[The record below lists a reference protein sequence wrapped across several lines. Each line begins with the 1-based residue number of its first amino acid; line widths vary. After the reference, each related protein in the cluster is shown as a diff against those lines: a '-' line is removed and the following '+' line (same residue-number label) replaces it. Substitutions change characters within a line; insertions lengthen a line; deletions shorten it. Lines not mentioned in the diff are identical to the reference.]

1 MCKLI
6 CCDLVQWI
14 VGCINSIKFMNR
26 RFRFELIHD
35 HKLYRYKHC
44 VVTMM
49 NKSWHNVQEIALHG
63 SSAAVWRNNGGKI
76 KTSCLNIVK
85 SGWNILSG
93 SASSLCDTQ
102 EPDEMWHTEGAA
114 TAAPWFC
121 SAAKIPTKHMAKM
134 KILHQ
139 NRSNH
144 THISQT
150 FLPRSFCKRSKPRL
164 HLKAFYFRHVKDTYM
179 DRLVTTI

>member
-6 CCDLVQWI
+6 CCDLAQWI

-49 NKSWHNVQEIALHG
+49 NKSWHNVQDRTTTWYSGA
-63 SSAAVWRNNGGKI
+63 AAVWRNNGGKI

-85 SGWNILSG
+85 SGWNILSAAAAG
-93 SASSLCDTQ
+93 WHHHATQ
-102 EPDEMWHTEGAA
+102 SRMRCWHTEGAA
-114 TAAPWFC
+114 TASG
-121 SAAKIPTKHMAKM
+121 SAMILLCTRNPDKAYMQKWKH
-134 KILHQ
+134 LHQ
-139 NRSNH
+139 NSSRRSHLTH
-144 THISQT
+144 TFPRKT
-150 FLPRSFCKRSKPRL
+150 LFRFLP
-164 HLKAFYFRHVKDTYM
+164 
-179 DRLVTTI
+179 